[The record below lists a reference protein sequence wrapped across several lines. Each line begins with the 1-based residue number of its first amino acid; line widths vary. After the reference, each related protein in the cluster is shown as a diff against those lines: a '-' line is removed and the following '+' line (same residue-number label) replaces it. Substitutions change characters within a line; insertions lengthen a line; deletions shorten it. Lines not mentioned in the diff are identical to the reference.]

1 MLTET
6 LLKIPFSVIGRCTLV
21 PTSYWL
27 QGKCARSNLSQAAL
41 GIILQNHKQLPVYNF
56 SVKIAA
62 LGSSE
67 RDIGRIFNIG
77 KDFKGAS

>member
-6 LLKIPFSVIGRCTLV
+6 LLKIYFSVKGQCYLV
-21 PTSYWL
+21 PTSHWL

-41 GIILQNHKQLPVYNF
+41 GIILQNHKQLPVCNF

-67 RDIGRIFNIG
+67 WDTGRIFNIS
-77 KDFKGAS
+77 K